1 MVVWIFML
9 DMGFFLVL
17 YMGFFCWIFFFLVEF
32 WNEYFG
38 TWYSVRMSILGHGV
52 LWASR

>member
-1 MVVWIFML
+1 MDFYVGHGIFFGVIHGIFLL
-9 DMGFFLVL
+9 DF
-17 YMGFFCWIFFFLVEF
+17 FFFLVEF

-38 TWYSVRMSILGHGV
+38 TWYFVRMSILGHGV

>member
-1 MVVWIFML
+1 MDFYVGHGIFFGVIHGIFLL
-9 DMGFFLVL
+9 D
-17 YMGFFCWIFFFLVEF
+17 FFFLVEF

-38 TWYSVRMSILGHGV
+38 TWYFVRMSILGHGV

>member
-1 MVVWIFML
+1 MVIWIFML
-9 DMGFFLVL
+9 DMG
-17 YMGFFCWIFFFLVEF
+17 FFLVEF

-38 TWYSVRMSILGHGV
+38 TWYFVRMSILGHGV